1 MSRLQLL
8 SYLTLI
14 TLIIGWFL
22 LPANSLAVDLSNFT
36 LNAEI
41 QNPWLQSLPFA
52 AVSDPNVATAGV
64 DIDAVWTKAVCKGQK
79 LFQAMTVNEDAA
91 ARFITPMPSP
101 FDGDMVKEFREW
113 GYMESDVGDKDDE
126 CDFDRWHR
134 LKNAFRALS
143 IDTRSAGEH
152 GPNECF
158 QVDHRDA
165 DIVHLD
171 KDGKVPE
178 IQMYTG
184 PDGKDYRVSPISESF
199 DCADIPFLFRKPMR
213 GQRSES
219 IPRTAFSISV
229 RTAPTR
235 TSRPY

>member
-8 SYLTLI
+8 SYVTLV
-14 TLIIGWFL
+14 TLVIGWFL
-22 LPANSLAVDLSNFT
+22 LSANSLAVDVSNLT

-41 QNPWLQSLPFA
+41 QNPWLQSVPLA
-52 AVSDPNVATAGV
+52 AVSDPNVAATGV

-79 LFQAMTVNEDAA
+79 LFQAMTVDEDAA

-101 FDGDMVKEFREW
+101 FDGNMVKEFREW
-113 GYMESDVGDKDDE
+113 GYKDSDPGEKDDE
-126 CDFDRWHR
+126 CDFDEDHK
-134 LKNAFRALS
+134 LKNAFRALG
-143 IDTRSAGEH
+143 IDTRSSGDH

-184 PDGKDYRVSPISESF
+184 PDGKEYRVSLVSESF

-213 GQRSES
+213 GPRLVS

-229 RTAPTR
+229 RTASTC